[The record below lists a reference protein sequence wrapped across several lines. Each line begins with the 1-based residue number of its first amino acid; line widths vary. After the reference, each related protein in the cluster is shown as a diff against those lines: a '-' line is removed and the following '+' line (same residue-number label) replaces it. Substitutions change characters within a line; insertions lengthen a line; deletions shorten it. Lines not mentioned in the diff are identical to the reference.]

1 MSQKILSIG
10 MATYDDFDGV
20 FFSVQSLRMFH
31 EICNTNEVEF
41 IILDGNPNSEHGK
54 CCKGFIE
61 DKLKQKY
68 IPYFG
73 KLSSFNKYETIKY
86 AEGKYLL
93 IIDCHVLI
101 QKNGIA
107 KLLEYFKNNKNCKD
121 LLQGPLIQDH
131 LSRVYTHFDKV
142 WRGDMYGIWATDQQS
157 YEKGEPFEIP
167 MQGMGLLSFEK
178 EFWPGINDNFEGFGG
193 EEGYI
198 AEKFKMNGGKN
209 ICLPFLGWNHRFCR
223 PEGTKYPLHLR
234 DRVWNYLLGWFE
246 IYKDENHTMILEIK
260 EYFKNK
266 ISKEEMNDMLKKIKD
281 TVRAND

>member
-1 MSQKILSIG
+1 

-31 EICNTNEVEF
+31 EICNTDEVEF
-41 IILDGNPNSEHGK
+41 IILDGNTNSEHGK

-86 AEGKYLL
+86 AEGKYVL

-107 KLLEYFKNNKNCKD
+107 KLLEYFENNKNCKD

-142 WRGDMYGIWATDQQS
+142 WRGDMYGIWATDQES
-157 YEKGEPFEIP
+157 YERGEPFEIP
-167 MQGMGLLSFEK
+167 MRSDVIFLKIAFIRKNCHCIAKLLPPRFR
-178 EFWPGINDNFEGFGG
+178 ILFG
-193 EEGYI
+193 
-198 AEKFKMNGGKN
+198 KSSLRRMNEH
-209 ICLPFLGWNHRFCR
+209 FR
-223 PEGTKYPLHLR
+223 
-234 DRVWNYLLGWFE
+234 
-246 IYKDENHTMILEIK
+246 
-260 EYFKNK
+260 
-266 ISKEEMNDMLKKIKD
+266 
-281 TVRAND
+281 